1 MRKTRNG
8 AGYAIAEMPAVLY
21 ALFILMVFP
30 LLDLAAITLR
40 YAFCTLAVN
49 EAAMDGATC
58 KTFQTD
64 SSATEPS
71 AQTAAGQS
79 VDNVLAK
86 WNGIVK
92 TDFHT
97 RLVVTQVSD
106 GQTSRQETKLNDPAD
121 TNNFMYM
128 IEPELK
134 ADVHPLVTVP
144 FFGMDVPGLTGP
156 IHVDVAAR
164 KYAENPQGL
173 NQ

>member
-1 MRKTRNG
+1 MNSKRRG
-8 AGYAIAEMPAVLY
+8 AGYTISELPAVLY

-49 EAAMDGATC
+49 EAAMDASTC

-64 SSATEPS
+64 SSASEPS

-79 VDNVLAK
+79 ADNVLAK
-86 WNGIVK
+86 WNGIEK
-92 TDFHT
+92 ADLHT
-97 RLVVTQVSD
+97 RLVITKVSD
-106 GQTSRQETKLNDPAD
+106 GTTNRQETKLADPAD

-134 ADVHPLVTVP
+134 ADVHPLVTIP
-144 FFGMDVPGLTGP
+144 FFGVDVPGLTGP
-156 IHVDVAAR
+156 IHVDVTAR

>member
-1 MRKTRNG
+1 MNTIRRK
-8 AGYAIAEMPAVLY
+8 AGYTIAEMPAVLY

-40 YAFCTLAVN
+40 YAFVTLAVN

-58 KTFQTD
+58 KTFQSD
-64 SSATEPS
+64 SSASEPS

-79 VDNVLAK
+79 LDNVLAK
-86 WNGIVK
+86 WNGIEK

-97 RLVVTQVSD
+97 RLVITEVSN
-106 GQTSRQETKLNDPAD
+106 GNTNRQETKLDNPAD

-144 FFGMDVPGLTGP
+144 FFGLDVPGLTGP
-156 IHVDVAAR
+156 IHIDVTAR